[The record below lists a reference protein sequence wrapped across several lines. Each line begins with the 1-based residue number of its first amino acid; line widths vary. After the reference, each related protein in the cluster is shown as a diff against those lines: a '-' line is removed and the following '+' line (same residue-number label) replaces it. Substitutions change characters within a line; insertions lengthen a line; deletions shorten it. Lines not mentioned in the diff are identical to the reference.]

1 MKVLLISPPHQ
12 HMFSQGQPP
21 YYAEEQALLPPL
33 GLLCIAGYLLEA
45 APRHEV
51 RVLDMPVLEMDQ
63 QGLGLFLQSFQ
74 PEVVGIN
81 CLTNLLCDTL
91 ETARTVKRTCPEVPV
106 VLGGYHVQLFPL
118 ETLRKKEVD
127 AAVLGAGE
135 VPFKELLDGVE
146 ATGDIPRL
154 PGVLTNAA
162 TLGEISQEIRTV
174 EDPDRLPFPARH
186 LTPYGR
192 YYSATSIASPT
203 TLAMTSFG
211 CPFRCIFC
219 NTSRIQKIV
228 ARSPHRVAEEFASC
242 IDLGIREIAVL
253 DENFTINRDRVMV
266 LTEEIRRRGLDV
278 LWSIKSRVD
287 HVDAELLRALHGAGC
302 YSIHFGVESGDEDI
316 LKRVRKDITPDQVH
330 RAFRLCQDEG
340 LQTTAAF
347 MLGFPGETREQV
359 QRTIS
364 FALELDP
371 NYAQFSVAIPLPGT
385 ELYRMAFEQGLFLE
399 DHWQAFAQDPTPSF
413 RPPGWNAIFSAEEL
427 HDLLEEAY
435 RRFYLR
441 PRYIWRRIRRLHSLK
456 ELSRNM
462 QIGFRFLLKR

>member
-1 MKVLLISPPHQ
+1 
-12 HMFSQGQPP
+12 MFSQGQPP
-21 YYAEEQALLPPL
+21 YYAEEQAVLPPL

-45 APRHEV
+45 APHHEV
-51 RVLDMPVLEMDQ
+51 HVLDMPVLEMGQ
-63 QGLGLFLQSFQ
+63 PGLVPFLQSLQ
-74 PEVVGIN
+74 PEIVGIN

-118 ETLRKKEVD
+118 ESLRKQEVD
-127 AAVLGAGE
+127 AVVLGAGE
-135 VPFKELLDGVE
+135 VPFKRLLDGLE
-146 ATGDIPRL
+146 ATGKIPRV
-154 PGVLTNAA
+154 PGVA
-162 TLGEISQEIRTV
+162 TDGEASVEITQEIQTV
-174 EDPDRLPFPARH
+174 EDPDNLPFPARH
-186 LTPYGR
+186 LTPYR
-192 YYSATSIASPT
+192 EYYSATSIATPT

-228 ARSPHRVAEEFASC
+228 SRSARRIAEEFASC

-253 DENFTINRDRVMV
+253 DENFTINRKRVMA
-266 LTEEIRRRGLDV
+266 LTEEIQRKGLKV

-287 HVDAELLRALHGAGC
+287 QVDAELLRALRGAGC

-316 LKRVRKDITPDQVH
+316 LREIRKDITPDQVR
-330 RAFRLCQDEG
+330 RAFRLCRDEG
-340 LQTTAAF
+340 LEITAAF
-347 MLGFPGETREQV
+347 MLGFPGETREQI
-359 QRTIS
+359 RKTTS

-385 ELYRMAFEQGLFLE
+385 ELYRMAFEQGLFLD
-399 DHWQAFAQDPTPSF
+399 DHWQAFAQNPTSSF
-413 RPPGWNAIFSAEEL
+413 RPPGWNEIFSVDEL
-427 HDLLEEAY
+427 QALLEEAY

-441 PRYIWRRIRRLHSLK
+441 PRYIWRRLRGLHSLK
-456 ELSRNM
+456 ELKRNI